1 MVIDAI
7 SQAMSLSY
15 STAAITRVGE
25 QVDTLIVNVKGSL
38 PADVD
43 AQLEALKE
51 ASQEADDDIPTT
63 WSFVGE
69 TLYIKSHG
77 SGRQWRWILHS
88 PSLHLDLGRGRMNG
102 IVAKARLSSAF
113 LWEQGV
119 DRALALLYTF
129 VVAFFGEH
137 LTLQVSE
144 AHLCC
149 DIAGWDITLSDAH
162 AFLTRAHKRTTHLD
176 ALQSSVDS
184 TAESTDDDEDDFEQ
198 PTLEAN
204 QDGRHCSGFEFSKGA
219 PHSGI
224 IYDKS
229 REIKVSRKD
238 WMRAVWAAH
247 GWDGE
252 QRVWR
257 VEFRYKRECLHEM
270 GIEEPY
276 AFLDRLPDLWAYSSQ
291 EWLRHTI
298 PTADLNRGRWP
309 VSPAWQ
315 VVQQAECFGDG
326 VPAVRERRRVG
337 DLTLICQMLAGC
349 STKAAAL
356 LTEGMPAQA
365 NAADF
370 LTWFYDWMD
379 AYHLERGI
387 TFEGLRDSKR
397 LRLGVMGTSNEPAA

>member
-1 MVIDAI
+1 MVTYATSPVRPSGQTTPDI
-7 SQAMSLSY
+7 SLIGQ
-15 STAAITRVGE
+15 
-25 QVDTLIVNVKGSL
+25 QVDTLIINVKGKLASDL
-38 PADVD
+38 D
-43 AQLEALKE
+43 AQLETLKE
-51 ASQEADDDIPTT
+51 ASQEADDDVPTSWT
-63 WSFVGE
+63 FAGE

-77 SGRQWRWILHS
+77 SGRQWRWILHC

-102 IVAKARLSSAF
+102 IVGTARLASAC

-129 VVAFFGEH
+129 VVAFFGESI
-137 LTLQVSE
+137 TLQVSE

-149 DIAGWDITLSDAH
+149 DVAGWDITLADAH
-162 AFLTRAHKRTTHLD
+162 AFLTRAHRRASHLVVPETACPAGD
-176 ALQSSVDS
+176 A
-184 TAESTDDDEDDFEQ
+184 EDDERYDA
-198 PTLEAN
+198 PPMEAN
-204 QDGRHCSGFEFSKGA
+204 QDGRRCTGFEFSKGA
-219 PHSGI
+219 PHSAI
-224 IYDKS
+224 VYDKS
-229 REIKVSRKD
+229 REISVSRKD
-238 WMRAVWAAH
+238 WMRVVWSAH
-247 GWDGE
+247 GWDSD

-270 GIEEPY
+270 DVEEPY
-276 AFLDRLPDLWAYSSQ
+276 AFLDQLPGLWAYSTQ
-291 EWLRHTI
+291 EWLRHTV
-298 PTADLNRGRWP
+298 PTADQNRGRWP

-315 VVQQAECFGDG
+315 VVQRAGDFGQG

-370 LTWFYDWMD
+370 LTWFYDWMES
-379 AYHLERGI
+379 YYRERGL

-397 LRLGVMGTSNEPAA
+397 LRLGVIAVSADTAA